1 MINEDLSGSG
11 KKIQMNTYRDWTSVM
26 KEIVYRNSQIF
37 GVFFFFFHLCSLIF
51 QLMNESH
58 IS

>member
-37 GVFFFFFHLCSLIF
+37 GFFIYSIF
-51 QLMNESH
+51 VL
-58 IS
+58 